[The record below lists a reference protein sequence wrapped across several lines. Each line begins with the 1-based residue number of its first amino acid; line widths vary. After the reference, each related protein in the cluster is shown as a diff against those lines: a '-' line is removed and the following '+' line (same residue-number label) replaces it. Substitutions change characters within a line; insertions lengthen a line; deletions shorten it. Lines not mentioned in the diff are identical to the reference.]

1 MGGGGR
7 YPYPKHVWSPSG
19 GWWTQPTN
27 WKSNTAI
34 AVAIAGTITAAAW
47 KFSAEHE
54 QRHARPKRWIP
65 SQIWAKEFQDGEVYG
80 KK

>member
-1 MGGGGR
+1 MAGGR

-27 WKSNTAI
+27 WKSNTAV
-34 AVAIAGTITAAAW
+34 AVGITAAIVAGAW
-47 KFSAEHE
+47 KYSAENE
-54 QRHARPKRWIP
+54 
-65 SQIWAKEFQDGEVYG
+65 WAKEFRDGEVFG